1 MAIIAHVIRS
11 RDGASFRGAIV
22 EVEFVEEA
30 FRMSGG
36 RLVILVGIGA
46 AITRRKLITK
56 FELVSDELVVADGLQ
71 VAGKVGVAHEL
82 YDERAHLTILL
93 FIERGALSLDKT
105 PAERLELVIV
115 DGAMVA
121 VPGGGLEV
129 GQLRVKR
136 RHSWIHTMP
145 FRNRDVLNTLYKF
158 RNPKAS
164 ATIQDRLEIKSHLL
178 HELVSICW
186 VHRTQA
192 RRMHHRI
199 GTLASCNQHACY
211 AVKMHVIFGT
221 GETDISYRIEAN
233 DIASDSKEIEL

>member
-1 MAIIAHVIRS
+1 
-11 RDGASFRGAIV
+11 
-22 EVEFVEEA
+22 
-30 FRMSGG
+30 MSGG

-105 PAERLELVIV
+105 R
-115 DGAMVA
+115 
-121 VPGGGLEV
+121 LEV